1 MLNKIIL
8 KTSGK
13 NSQEYQYAFINSKEF
28 NDIDEWHKVEVNTE
42 LRMFDSY
49 GSDSSKFIFVDSNGV
64 KIDANADLLEKINKL
79 FRFKS
84 PLNKDKNLSLFTEP
98 TTKSK
103 KLSLIRNKD
112 YFKLT
117 KPLEQQMFQG
127 WFDGVKQDWNQQFGI
142 TDIIIPN

>member
-13 NSQEYQYAFINSKEF
+13 NSQEYQYAFINSKDF
-28 NDIDEWHKVEVNTE
+28 NGVDEWHKVEINTE
-42 LRMFDSY
+42 LRMFDSD
-49 GSDSSKFIFVDSNGV
+49 GSDSSKFIFVDNNGI
-64 KIDANADLLEKINKL
+64 KLDTNADLLEKINKL

-98 TTKSK
+98 NTKSK
-103 KLSLIRNKD
+103 KLFLIRNKD

-117 KPLEQQMFQG
+117 QPLQQQMFQG
-127 WFDGVKQDWNQQFGI
+127 WFDGVKQDWNKQFGI
-142 TDIIIPN
+142 TDIIIK